1 MINTPQLSMPI
12 ATMDGEIVDV
22 NVRLNQAI
30 YETVIFQNV
39 VIHTFEFPE
48 AWVATSRLGHC
59 LLV

>member
-1 MINTPQLSMPI
+1 MPI
-12 ATMDGEIVDV
+12 ATMDGAIVDV